1 MDSEAKI
8 ILAFLF
14 NRSGKTKLKESELY
28 LPLSM
33 ELGWLSTKESQEFV
47 KYALK
52 QELLVKKEGQVYPNF
67 SVEKITIPIGFT
79 PSKRLFSETI
89 SQQKTEHVLDLI
101 AMEIGKK
108 TNRKQVEILDEI
120 LQEGQEKKLL
130 PEVAALSVARKYN
143 LDVVEWYDLV
153 ETILLRG
160 NTE

>member
-1 MDSEAKI
+1 
-8 ILAFLF
+8 
-14 NRSGKTKLKESELY
+14 
-28 LPLSM
+28 M

-52 QELLVKKEGQVYPNF
+52 QELLVKKEGLVHPNF
-67 SVEKITIPIGFT
+67 PVEKITIPVGFT

-89 SQQKTEHVLDLI
+89 SQQKTEHVLDAI
-101 AMEIGKK
+101 VMEIGKK
-108 TNRKQVEILDEI
+108 TNRKQAEILDEI
-120 LQEGQEKKLL
+120 TQEGQEKKLL

-143 LDVVEWYDLV
+143 LDVTEWYDLV